1 MSGRQAKPEPL
12 MRAPF
17 RLSAETAA
25 WLEARAEAL
34 DRGELGGPPVLA
46 RLAEA
51 QVFGLGVAPEWGGA
65 PGTDIGHA
73 IEAIADLA
81 RHSLTAAFLAW
92 GQRVVIE
99 TLLRSGNVPLAR
111 RWVPDLMAARLAGA
125 SGLSNVIKSLGGFD
139 RLRIQAREGAGGW
152 RLDGRIDWITNAQPD
167 AFVATAATALPQG
180 GVALVALHHGLPGL
194 QRSADLP
201 LLGLRGSAT
210 AQIDLQD
217 VRVAEDQVLQADARQ
232 ILPGLRPR
240 LVGLQCGLSLGLA
253 RAALD
258 VAQRAGLPGKGLQP
272 LCDKLNER
280 LEGSASALING
291 VRQDMFVSHPAAL
304 FRLRIALAEI
314 AQQAVELEL
323 QATGGAAY
331 LMAPHGGGFARRW
344 REAAF
349 LPIVTPSLVQL
360 RAELAKLEAAAQG

>member
-1 MSGRQAKPEPL
+1 MSRQQATPGPSPMTVFML
-12 MRAPF
+12 PADI
-17 RLSAETAA
+17 AA
-25 WLEARAEAL
+25 WLDAQAEAL
-34 DRGELGGPPVLA
+34 DRGESGGLPVLA

-51 QVFGLGVAPEWGGA
+51 QVFGLGVEPQWGGT

-73 IEAIADLA
+73 IEAIAALA
-81 RHSLTAAFLAW
+81 RHSLTAGFLAW

-111 RWVPDLMAARLAGA
+111 RWVPDLLAARLAGA

-139 RLRIQAREGAGGW
+139 RLRIQAREDAAGW
-152 RLDGRIDWITNAQPD
+152 QLNGRIDWITNAQPE

-180 GVALVALHHGLPGL
+180 GVALVALHHGLSGL
-194 QRSADLP
+194 RRSEDLP

-217 VRVAEDQVLQADARQ
+217 VRITREQVLQADARQ

-258 VAQRAGLPGKGLQP
+258 VAQSAGLAGKGLQAFGDH
-272 LCDKLNER
+272 LAER
-280 LEGSASALING
+280 LDGSASALIDG
-291 VRQDMFVSHPAAL
+291 VRQEVFVSHPAAL
-304 FRLRIALAEI
+304 FRLRITLAEI

-331 LMAPHGGGFARRW
+331 LTAPQGGGFARRW

-360 RAELAKLEAAAQG
+360 RAELAKLEAAGQG